1 MSFQLAAISI
11 VLKTEKPEEP
21 KMVDVGQQAPDFS
34 LPAKYGTTVTLSQ
47 YRGKKNVVLSVHIF
61 SFTGG

>member
-1 MSFQLAAISI
+1 
-11 VLKTEKPEEP
+11 
-21 KMVDVGQQAPDFS
+21 MVDEGQQAPDFT
-34 LPAKYGTTVTLSQ
+34 LPAQDGSTVTLSQ